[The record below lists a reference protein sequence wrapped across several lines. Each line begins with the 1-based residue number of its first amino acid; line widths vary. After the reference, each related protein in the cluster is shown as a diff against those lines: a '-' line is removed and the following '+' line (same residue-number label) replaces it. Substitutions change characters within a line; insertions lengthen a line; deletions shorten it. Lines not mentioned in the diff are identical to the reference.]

1 MVNLCRYLGR
11 ISFVV
16 MLSVLMLALIVLP
29 ALAQSSASISFGIR
43 PTKALEGQEETYSYF
58 SFRSSPGSVFNDE
71 ALVLNDGNEAVTL
84 KLYAADGVTAR
95 NGGTDFARFGEEAS
109 GTSRGIHAWISLPF
123 SELTL
128 APGEERLIPF
138 QITIPAD
145 AAPGSYVAGLVV
157 EAVPDM
163 NTIDSMAT
171 VVEGEAQFNVEVIR
185 RVGVAVVI
193 DIPGEQKS
201 SLEIENIALYRQ
213 DEQGT
218 TFSVDLRNT
227 GSTFLQSKGF
237 FVVTDRNAERII
249 TTILLEFDTILPGDK
264 VTFYVPRPARF
275 ADGKYLLSIVLD
287 YDGEKAVLEGIG
299 MNIKNGEPEIEGQIL
314 DGLFTS
320 EEVEVFFE
328 NEEKSDSFIWTM
340 VAVASFVLALLVG
353 WFVYRSGEKK
363 EKKEVDP
370 IF

>member
-1 MVNLCRYLGR
+1 MPNLRSYLKK

-16 MLSVLMLALIVLP
+16 VLTILMLALIILP
-29 ALAQSSASISFGIR
+29 VLAQSSANISFGIR
-43 PTKALEGQEETYSYF
+43 PTKALEGQAETYSYF
-58 SFRSSPGSVFNDE
+58 SFRTSPGSVFNDE
-71 ALVLNDGNEAVTL
+71 ALVLNDGGEAVTL
-84 KLYAADGVTAR
+84 KVYAADGITAR
-95 NGGTDFARFGEEAS
+95 NGGTDFAKFGEE
-109 GTSRGIHAWISLPF
+109 GDGMSRGTHAWISLPL

-138 QITIPAD
+138 QIAIPAD
-145 AAPGSYVAGLVV
+145 ASSGYYVAGLVV
-157 EAVPDM
+157 EAVPEVSA
-163 NTIDSMAT
+163 IESVAT
-171 VVEGEAQFNVEVIR
+171 TTEGEAQFNVEVIR

-193 DIPGEQKS
+193 DIPGEQSS

-249 TTILLEFDTILPGDK
+249 TTIPLEFDTILPGDK
-264 VTFYVPRPARF
+264 VTFYVPRSARF
-275 ADGKYLLSIVLD
+275 EDGKYLLSVVLD
-287 YDGEKAVLEGIG
+287 YGGEKAVLEGIG
-299 MNIKNGEPEIEGQIL
+299 MNIKNGQPEIEGQIL
-314 DGLFTS
+314 DNLFTS
-320 EEVEVFFE
+320 EEIEVFFE
-328 NEEKSDSFIWTM
+328 KEGKGDSFIWTM
-340 VAVASFVLALLVG
+340 VAVVSFILALLVG
-353 WFVYRSGEKK
+353 WLVYRSGEKK